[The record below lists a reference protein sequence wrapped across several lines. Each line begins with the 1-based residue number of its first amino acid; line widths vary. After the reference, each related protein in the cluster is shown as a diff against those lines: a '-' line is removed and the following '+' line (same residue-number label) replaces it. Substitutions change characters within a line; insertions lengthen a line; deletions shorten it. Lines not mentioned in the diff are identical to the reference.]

1 MAFRVAAVIWTAIAL
16 VVVALVHFSLAPQ
29 FDLLQTQLEGGPVVT
44 VGHVF
49 RAGALANAVLAVV
62 ILVRPRRWSAL
73 LVAAASLVSLV
84 LTVLTTVTP
93 VGLPFGFPSL
103 PSGPWLQL
111 RFIAAGAEALAV
123 VGSITIMSRRRH

>member
-29 FDLLQTQLEGGPVVT
+29 FDLLQTRLEGGHVVT

-49 RAGALANAVLAVV
+49 RAGALVNAVLAVL
-62 ILVRPRRWSAL
+62 ILVRPRRWSAVF
-73 LVAAASLVSLV
+73 VAVASLVGLV
-84 LTVLTTVTP
+84 LTVATTVTP
-93 VGLPFGFPSL
+93 VGLPFGFPPL

-111 RFIAAGAEALAV
+111 RLIAVGAEALAV
-123 VGSITIMSRRRH
+123 IGSVVIISHRRR

>member
-29 FDLLQTQLEGGPVVT
+29 FDLLQTRLEGGPFVT

-49 RAGALANAVLAVV
+49 RAGAFVNVLLAIL

-73 LVAAASLVSLV
+73 LVAGASVVGLV
-84 LTVLTTVTP
+84 LTVSTTVTP
-93 VGLPFGFPSL
+93 VGLPFGLPPL

-111 RFIAAGAEALAV
+111 RVIAAGAEALAI
-123 VGSITIMSRRRH
+123 VGGIAIVSRRRR

>member
-1 MAFRVAAVIWTAIAL
+1 MAFRVAAVVWTAIAL

-29 FDLLQTQLEGGPVVT
+29 FDLLQTRLEGGSVVT

-49 RAGALANAVLAVV
+49 RAGAFVNAALALL

-73 LVAAASLVSLV
+73 LVAGASLVGLV

-93 VGLPFGFPSL
+93 LALPFGFPSL

-111 RFIAAGAEALAV
+111 RIVAAVAEALAV
-123 VGSITIMSRRRH
+123 AGSVAIMPRPRR